1 VEQMHYQRLLQFFMG
16 LNDSYSPA
24 REQILMMH
32 NLPNVN
38 QAYALVIQ
46 DESQKGIAGDIGE
59 GMDSLALYTARSNT
73 PQQFHPKP
81 RKNYQ
86 NLFCDFYSMRGHVR
100 ADCNKLKKCDH
111 CHVTGHIKENCFLL
125 IGYPENFKG
134 KRRANAVLGGGDQH
148 FQQQSSQDHALLE
161 GSSMMQRKAHTA
173 IGEHKSTTQEQL
185 LQLMHDSSPEQLHQ
199 MIDTIK
205 KHKNIMDTPSSVNMA
220 GTFYSLKW
228 IIDTG
233 ATDHMINN
241 PNYLHVKTK
250 VGGVGKVQLPTG
262 DLATVSHVGNLQ
274 LSENDV
280 ISEVLCIPAFK
291 FNLLSVNK
299 LTKELNCCV
308 SFFPTHC
315 VFQDLL
321 SGKVKVIGEVE
332 DGLYVLHWTA
342 NGQRNNIKTLTIVRK
357 EDGDSILWHQRL
369 GHVPMGVLRK
379 IKELHVLAS
388 FTNDQCTICP

>member
-1 VEQMHYQRLLQFFMG
+1 
-16 LNDSYSPA
+16 
-24 REQILMMH
+24 
-32 NLPNVN
+32 
-38 QAYALVIQ
+38 
-46 DESQKGIAGDIGE
+46 
-59 GMDSLALYTARSNT
+59 MDSLALYTARSNT

-86 NLFCDFYSMRGHVR
+86 NLFCDFYSIRGHSR

-148 FQQQSSQDHALLE
+148 FQQQSSHDHALLE
-161 GSSMMQRKAHTA
+161 GSSMMQRKAHTT

-205 KHKNIMDTPSSVNMA
+205 KHKNIMDTPSNVNMA
-220 GTFYSLKW
+220 GTSHSLKW

-233 ATDHMINN
+233 ETDHMINN

-250 VGGVGKVQLPTG
+250 VGGVGKVQLLTG

-280 ISEVLCIPAFK
+280 IKQPNIITDPPYPVLD
-291 FNLLSVNK
+291 
-299 LTKELNCCV
+299 TETV
-308 SFFPTHC
+308 SSDT
-315 VFQDLL
+315 
-321 SGKVKVIGEVE
+321 EVE
-332 DGLYVLHWTA
+332 VISYVVSPQLPDV
-342 NGQRNNIKTLTIVRK
+342 IRK
-357 EDGDSILWHQRL
+357 SNRLVKPLLWHIDYVMSKQ
-369 GHVPMGVLRK
+369 K
-379 IKELHVLAS
+379 KSAS
-388 FTNDQCTICP
+388 ACLYFIADAVDYQSITPAYKSF

>member
-1 VEQMHYQRLLQFFMG
+1 
-16 LNDSYSPA
+16 
-24 REQILMMH
+24 
-32 NLPNVN
+32 
-38 QAYALVIQ
+38 
-46 DESQKGIAGDIGE
+46 
-59 GMDSLALYTARSNT
+59 
-73 PQQFHPKP
+73 
-81 RKNYQ
+81 
-86 NLFCDFYSMRGHVR
+86 
-100 ADCNKLKKCDH
+100 
-111 CHVTGHIKENCFLL
+111 
-125 IGYPENFKG
+125 
-134 KRRANAVLGGGDQH
+134 
-148 FQQQSSQDHALLE
+148 
-161 GSSMMQRKAHTA
+161 MMQRKAHTA

-342 NGQRNNIKTLTIVRK
+342 NGQRNNIKTLTAVRK